1 MPCLIDSHIHTSFSG
16 DSDAPMEE
24 TILAAI
30 SRGLT
35 DICFTEHLDL
45 DYPGSADCPA
55 DTFLLD
61 IRAYHQQFAQ
71 LKEKYAGQIRLRFGL
86 ELGLQ
91 PHLTEQHRAL
101 LAKWP
106 FDFVIG
112 SVHIVH
118 GQDPYYPAFYQGRA
132 EADAYREYFV
142 SVLENVAASDL
153 YDSFG
158 HLDYVVR
165 YGPTKDLNYT
175 YGQYQDLLD
184 EILKRLAVSGKAL
197 ECNTGAIRCGLKELN
212 PSLQIL
218 KRFREFGGEFVT
230 LGSDAHT
237 PERLSDGFDR
247 ACEVLKQAGF
257 TYYTVYENRHPRF
270 VKL

>member
-24 TILAAI
+24 TILTAI
-30 SRGLT
+30 AKGLT

-45 DYPGSADCPA
+45 DYPGGEDCPP

-61 IRAYHQQFAQ
+61 IDAYHHQFVLLQ
-71 LKEKYAGQIRLRFGL
+71 EKYADQIHLRFGL

-91 PHLTEQHRAL
+91 PHLAARHAAL
-101 LAKWP
+101 LREWP

-112 SVHIVH
+112 SAHVVH
-118 GQDPYYPAFYQGRA
+118 GRDPYYPSYYRGRQ
-132 EADAYREYFV
+132 ETDAYREYFTC
-142 SVLENVAASDL
+142 VLENITAFES

-165 YGPTKDLNYT
+165 YGPTKDQHYT
-175 YGQYQDLLD
+175 FAQYQDILD
-184 EILKRLAVSGKAL
+184 EILKRLALTGKAL

-212 PSLQIL
+212 PSLLIL
-218 KRFREFGGEFVT
+218 KRFRQLGGEFVT
-230 LGSDAHT
+230 IGSDAHT
-237 PERLSDGFDR
+237 PDRLADGFER
-247 ACEVLKQAGF
+247 ACGVLKQAGF
-257 TYYTVYENRHPRF
+257 SYYTVYENRHPRF
-270 VKL
+270 LKL